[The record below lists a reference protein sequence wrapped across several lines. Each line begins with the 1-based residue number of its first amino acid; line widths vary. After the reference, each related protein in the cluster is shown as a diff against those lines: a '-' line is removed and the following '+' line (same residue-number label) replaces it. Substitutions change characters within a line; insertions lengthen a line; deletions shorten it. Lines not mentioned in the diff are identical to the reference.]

1 MQSSPRHHQEN
12 TPIYILE
19 IEMSPE
25 KGCHFKRKGLSS
37 NHYFLGDMLVF
48 RGVWSFPGQKKTSMV
63 ILEFPPYFGYPPY
76 SSWTDNTTRENDVL
90 LILWSSLFL
99 NYPLVKPNI
108 AIMEL
113 SPIFNM
119 GNTGNTSSFSGPFSK
134 LSAMLTKIPKSLVW
148 VPSNLGVLTLV
159 FYLETICW
167 RI

>member
-48 RGVWSFPGQKKTSMV
+48 RGVWSFPGQKKPLWSFWNFHP
-63 ILEFPPYFGYPPY
+63 ILDILHM
-76 SSWTDNTTRENDVL
+76 TDNTTRENDVL